1 MYSSDEE
8 AVLLSQ
14 KGDKTAEEYVLNKYS
29 SLAKAIAA
37 RFFLFGGDCE
47 DLVQE
52 GMVGLYSAINSYNG
66 ESKSA
71 FSTYAYSCVRNAMVD
86 AVKKASGAKYSALNN
101 FVPIVEIGGVISP
114 HSPEDELIR
123 QENRREFL
131 QKISKELSSLEFK
144 VTVMYV
150 DGMGVAE
157 ISAALEK
164 PQKSVS
170 NALARAKQKLLKLYS
185 L

>member
-14 KGDKTAEEYVLNKYS
+14 KGDKTAEEYVLNRYS

-114 HSPEDELIR
+114 HSPEDELLR